1 MNTTADN
8 AIHVALTFDDA
19 FWAPA
24 YATMRSICVTT
35 DRKTDL
41 VFHLLNLGLS
51 AEHRQDLD
59 AITTEFGAQLVYHP
73 LENSDLLGERIALL
87 PQVKAKRLHNIV
99 YARLFIQHVVP
110 ATAKRVIYLDCD
122 VAVRTP
128 IEHLAEMD
136 MKGKTIA
143 AVQQPERIK
152 QAGGRDLR
160 EMTALSMTKPYFNA
174 GVMLIDLER
183 YRTVNIVERLMERL
197 SPEQIARLYYDQD
210 IINVVFADQFLE
222 LEPRWNLQNP
232 EEAHEAFNPLIV
244 HYSGVIKPWALKPKV
259 AFAKTYRHTMTNELF
274 YRFWRYRLV
283 KAIKRPFGLS

>member
-1 MNTTADN
+1 MDTPDN

-19 FWAPA
+19 FWAPV

-41 VFHLLNLGLS
+41 VFHLLNLGLTP
-51 AEHRQDLD
+51 EHRKDLD
-59 AITTEFGAQLVYHP
+59 GIATEFGAQVVYHP

-87 PQVKAKRLHNIV
+87 PKVKARRLHNIV

-110 ATAKRVIYLDCD
+110 PSAKRVVYLDCD

-128 IEHLAEMD
+128 IERLAEMD
-136 MKGKTIA
+136 MRGKTIA
-143 AVQQPERIK
+143 AVQQPERIR

-160 EMTALSMTKPYFNA
+160 EKTALSMTKPYFNA
-174 GVMLIDLER
+174 GVLLIDLER
-183 YRTVNIVERLMERL
+183 YRQVDIVERLLERL
-197 SPEQIARLYYDQD
+197 PPEQIARLYYDQD

-222 LEPRWNLQNP
+222 LEPQWNLQNP
-232 EEAHEAFNPLIV
+232 ETSHEAFNPLIV
-244 HYSGVIKPWALKPKV
+244 HYSGSVKPWALKPKV
-259 AFAKTYRHTMTNELF
+259 AFAAIYRHTMTNELF
-274 YRFWRYRLV
+274 YRFWRYRLA